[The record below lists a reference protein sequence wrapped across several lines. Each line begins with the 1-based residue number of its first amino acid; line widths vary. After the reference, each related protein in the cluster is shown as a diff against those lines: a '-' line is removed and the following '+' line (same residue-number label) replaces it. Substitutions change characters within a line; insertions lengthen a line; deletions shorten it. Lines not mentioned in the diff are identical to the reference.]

1 MLNYCMTAS
10 LASQILTHKKS
21 NDRLMIFYDLIA
33 KKSSVQ
39 YCRGFVF
46 YLQGIFITDNSAT
59 KLKRP

>member
-1 MLNYCMTAS
+1 
-10 LASQILTHKKS
+10 
-21 NDRLMIFYDLIA
+21 MIFYGLIA
-33 KKSSVQ
+33 KKPSVQ